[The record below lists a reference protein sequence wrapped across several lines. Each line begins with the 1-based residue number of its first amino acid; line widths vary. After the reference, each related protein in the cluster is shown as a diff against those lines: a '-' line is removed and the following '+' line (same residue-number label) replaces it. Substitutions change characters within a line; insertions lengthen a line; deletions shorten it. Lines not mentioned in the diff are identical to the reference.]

1 MASKPKKD
9 YQAIAAKKIQKPSQQ
24 TRLPKLHIYGGHKK
38 GKTTFCMSAGIDKVL
53 ILDPERGTDP
63 FVKKDPDVWHI
74 TEWPE
79 VDEFYQY
86 VRGGNHK
93 YEWVALDGLTKL
105 SAMALRYVMK
115 VAEERNLDRQP
126 GMVDR
131 RDYGKAGELM
141 RQTLTNFHNLPY
153 GVIYTSH
160 ERMIEIEQ
168 EEDEDEDAEGAAAM
182 FVPDSAQGRSRDG
195 QLAGRCNRPDICGE
209 RGGER
214 SRQEATPTLDRG
226 VGQVRHR
233 VSVRLRTPPGHGEG
247 THRAQIGPSN
257 PDGLHTSRVIRL
269 GKER

>member
-38 GKTTFCMSAGIDKVL
+38 GKTTFCMSAGIDRVL

-153 GVIYTSH
+153 GVIYSSH

-182 FVPDSAQGRSRDG
+182 FVPDLPKGVRGMVNTLVDVIGRIYVVNVEVKGVAKKQRRLWIGESVKYDTGYRSDYAP
-195 QLAGRCNRPDICGE
+195 LPDMVKV
-209 RGGER
+209 
-214 SRQEATPTLDRG
+214 PTVPKL
-226 VGQVRHR
+226 
-233 VSVRLRTPPGHGEG
+233 VRLIQTGS
-247 THRAQIGPSN
+247 TRA
-257 PDGLHTSRVIRL
+257 
-269 GKER
+269 E

>member
-1 MASKPKKD
+1 MASKPTKD

-38 GKTTFCMSAGIDKVL
+38 GKTTFCMSAGIDRVL

-182 FVPDSAQGRSRDG
+182 FVPDLPKGVRGMVNTLVDVIGRIYVVNVEVKGVAKKQRRLWIGESVKYDTGYRSDYAP
-195 QLAGRCNRPDICGE
+195 LPDMVKV
-209 RGGER
+209 
-214 SRQEATPTLDRG
+214 PTVPKL
-226 VGQVRHR
+226 
-233 VSVRLRTPPGHGEG
+233 VRLIQTGS
-247 THRAQIGPSN
+247 TRA
-257 PDGLHTSRVIRL
+257 
-269 GKER
+269 E

>member
-153 GVIYTSH
+153 GVIYSSH

-182 FVPDSAQGRSRDG
+182 FVPDLPKGVRGMVNTLVDVIGRIYVVNVEVKGVAKKQRRLWIGESVKYDTGYRSDYAP
-195 QLAGRCNRPDICGE
+195 LPDMVKV
-209 RGGER
+209 
-214 SRQEATPTLDRG
+214 PTVPKL
-226 VGQVRHR
+226 
-233 VSVRLRTPPGHGEG
+233 VRLIQTGS
-247 THRAQIGPSN
+247 TRA
-257 PDGLHTSRVIRL
+257 
-269 GKER
+269 E